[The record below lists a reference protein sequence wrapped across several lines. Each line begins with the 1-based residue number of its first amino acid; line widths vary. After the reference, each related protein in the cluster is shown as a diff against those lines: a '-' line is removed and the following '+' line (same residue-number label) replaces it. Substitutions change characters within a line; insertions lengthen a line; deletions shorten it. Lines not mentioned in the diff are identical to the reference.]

1 MQNIDFE
8 LLLND
13 VPEDMREYFD
23 IFREQ
28 ADINYKGPGG
38 HNLLMEYF
46 ENAEPV
52 TPGVV
57 LMIL

>member
-1 MQNIDFE
+1 MENIDFE

-13 VPEDMREYFD
+13 VPADMREYLEV
-23 IFREQ
+23 FREQ
-28 ADINYKGPGG
+28 TDINHKGPGG
-38 HNLLMEYF
+38 TNLLMEYF
-46 ENAEPV
+46 ENAQPV